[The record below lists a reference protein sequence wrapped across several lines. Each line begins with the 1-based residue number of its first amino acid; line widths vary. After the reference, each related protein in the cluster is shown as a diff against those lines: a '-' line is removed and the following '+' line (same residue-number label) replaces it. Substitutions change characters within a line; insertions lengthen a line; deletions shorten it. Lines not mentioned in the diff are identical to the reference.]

1 MSMSLFKKKKKRK
14 KVVDPC
20 IIRPC
25 SSQYCRKK
33 NRRLAVVLGVSRE
46 LRPRSIR
53 GWVAFLFCVKTRRL
67 GRRNFV
73 ALIRVSCQKAVQS
86 QGMFPS
92 G

>member
-1 MSMSLFKKKKKRK
+1 MSMSLFKNKKKRK

-25 SSQYCRKK
+25 SSQCCRKK
-33 NRRLAVVLGVSRE
+33 TRRMAVLLGVSRE
-46 LRPRSIR
+46 PRPRPIG
-53 GWVAFLFCVKTRRL
+53 GWVAFLFCVKTRGL
-67 GRRNFV
+67 GRGDFV

-86 QGMFPS
+86 QGIFPS